1 MHKRLLSVAFGLSLA
16 LFATAASSRTY
27 DFDRNT
33 WSADDGDRR
42 ASSASHRHRA
52 AYAYR
57 AEGGEEAEPIPRR
70 SVTREHTGA
79 RHARGGSGG
88 GTSRSCLTSAARALL
103 ERIEASFGKMQII
116 STCRPGAVI
125 AGSGRR
131 SKHASGQ
138 AIDFNAG
145 ARKAAVVR
153 WLIANHKSGGT
164 MTYRGMSHIHVDVGY
179 HFVSLNSGSGR

>member
-79 RHARGGSGG
+79 RHARGGRGG
-88 GTSRSCLTSAARALL
+88 GTSRSCLTSAASVAQSKY
-103 ERIEASFGKMQII
+103 RIAPAS
-116 STCRPGAVI
+116 STC
-125 AGSGRR
+125 ST
-131 SKHASGQ
+131 ASVHWTQQCAPIG
-138 AIDFNAG
+138 
-145 ARKAAVVR
+145 
-153 WLIANHKSGGT
+153 
-164 MTYRGMSHIHVDVGY
+164 
-179 HFVSLNSGSGR
+179 